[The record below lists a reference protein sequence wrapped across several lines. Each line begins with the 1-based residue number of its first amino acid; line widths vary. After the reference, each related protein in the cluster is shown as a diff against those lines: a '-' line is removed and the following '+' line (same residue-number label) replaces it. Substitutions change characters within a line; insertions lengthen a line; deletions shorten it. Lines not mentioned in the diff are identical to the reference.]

1 VSPGTVSNL
10 FRSGFTSSVRLSL
23 NYDTRDDRMFP
34 KHGMFH
40 SLAVEVADPL
50 IASESVYT
58 RVNGWARFYHPIW
71 GPFIF
76 RLNVEAGLVTSRS
89 SQGVPIYERYFL
101 GGINTIR
108 GFQLFSLGPKVNVLS
123 SQEPS
128 AFLSQFNI
136 GGNLQLILNS
146 EIEFPIFAAVQIKGV
161 IFFDAGN
168 AYNTEQSK
176 YCPSR
181 LAVSN
186 IPDVFNPCNSYP
198 TFTNLRYS
206 VGFGFR
212 WNSPIGPLRFEWGIP
227 LNKQQGE
234 DPIVFEFTI
243 GNFF

>member
-1 VSPGTVSNL
+1 
-10 FRSGFTSSVRLSL
+10 
-23 NYDTRDDRMFP
+23 M
-34 KHGMFH
+34 
-40 SLAVEVADPL
+40 
-50 IASESVYT
+50 
-58 RVNGWARFYHPIW
+58 
-71 GPFIF
+71 
-76 RLNVEAGLVTSRS
+76 
-89 SQGVPIYERYFL
+89 PIYERYFL

-136 GGNLQLILNS
+136 GGNLQLIFNT
-146 EIEFPIFAAVQIKGV
+146 EIEFPIFATVQIKGV
-161 IFFDAGN
+161 VFFDAGN
-168 AYNTEQSK
+168 AYNPETAK

-181 LAVSN
+181 LSVSN
-186 IPDVFNPCNSYP
+186 IPDVFNPCNPYP

-212 WNSPIGPLRFEWGIP
+212 WISPIGPLRFEWGIP
-227 LNKQQGE
+227 LNRQAGE

>member
-1 VSPGTVSNL
+1 
-10 FRSGFTSSVRLSL
+10 
-23 NYDTRDDRMFP
+23 
-34 KHGMFH
+34 
-40 SLAVEVADPL
+40 
-50 IASESVYT
+50 
-58 RVNGWARFYHPIW
+58 
-71 GPFIF
+71 
-76 RLNVEAGLVTSRS
+76 
-89 SQGVPIYERYFL
+89 
-101 GGINTIR
+101 
-108 GFQLFSLGPKVNVLS
+108 
-123 SQEPS
+123 
-128 AFLSQFNI
+128 
-136 GGNLQLILNS
+136 LNS

-168 AYNTEQSK
+168 AYNTEISK

-186 IPDVFNPCNSYP
+186 IPDVFNPCNPYP

-227 LNKQQGE
+227 LNRQPGE